1 MLDGVLARIEVAV
14 PGLGDYNSGFSADF
28 AGIGNWFT
36 MFDDLQKRLS
46 TAFGRFRARGVLT
59 EANIAEGLSEVRTAL
74 LEADV
79 NYNVVQEF
87 MAKVNEKAVGSSL
100 LKAVRPD
107 QQVVKIVHDSMVE
120 MMGPVDPSIRFEKSG
135 PTILMLCGL
144 QGSGKTTTTGKL
156 AKMLLAQGR
165 KPLMVAADLQRPAAV
180 EQLKVI
186 GQQLGVPVFS
196 QENSNPVKVCQDALI
211 EANRQGRDTILLDT
225 AGRLHIDDDLMA
237 ELKQIEKKVKPHQV
251 YFVCDALTGQDAV
264 ASAGAFNDALELDG
278 VILTKLDGDARGGAA
293 LSVKQVTGVPIKFVG
308 MGEKLDKLQAFDP
321 ERIVGQILGMGDI
334 VGLVEAAQSA
344 VNEEE
349 AKRQQEKLAKGKF
362 DLNDFRQQLTQ
373 MKKMGSVKDLMGM
386 IPGMNQMAGQM
397 EGVDAD
403 GEMKR
408 IQGIIDSMTKDERKD
423 PARIDISRR
432 RRIAAGAGVDP
443 SDVSGLVKQFD
454 AMAAFVKQMS
464 QMSMLDK
471 IRAMTGLGKA
481 GAFNPGAKLVAPK
494 QGTGKRLTP
503 KEKEKLRK
511 EREREERKKRREMK
525 EGKEKDGP
533 QPGPPGK

>member
-1 MLDGVLARIEVAV
+1 
-14 PGLGDYNSGFSADF
+14 
-28 AGIGNWFT
+28 

-46 TAFGRFRARGVLT
+46 SAFGKFRARGLLT
-59 EANIAEGLSEVRTAL
+59 EANIRDGLGEVRTAL

-87 MAKVNEKAVGSSL
+87 MSRVNEKAVGAQL
-100 LKAVRPD
+100 IKAVRPD
-107 QQVVKIVHDSMVE
+107 QQVVKIVHDTMVE

-144 QGSGKTTTTGKL
+144 QGSGKTTTIGKL
-156 AKMLLAQGR
+156 ARLLASQGR
-165 KPLMVAADLQRPAAV
+165 KPFLVAADLQRPAAI
-180 EQLKVI
+180 EQLKVL
-186 GQQLGVPVFS
+186 GQQLNVPVFS
-196 QENSNPVKVCQDALI
+196 QVDSNPVKVCQDAVI

-237 ELKQIEKKVKPHQV
+237 ELKQIEKKVRPHHV

-264 ASAGAFNDALELDG
+264 ASAGAFNSALELDG

-308 MGEKLDKLQAFDP
+308 MGEKLDKLQPFDP

-344 VNEEE
+344 VDEEE

-386 IPGMNQMAGQM
+386 IPGMNQMAGSL

-403 GEMKR
+403 GEVKR
-408 IQGIIDSMTKDERKD
+408 IQGIIDSMTRDERKD
-423 PARIDISRR
+423 PHKIDISRR

-464 QMSMLDK
+464 QMTMLDK

-494 QGTGKRLTP
+494 QGTGKRLSP
-503 KEKEKLRK
+503 KERAKLQK
-511 EREREERKKRREMK
+511 EREKEERKKRREMRGGGG
-525 EGKEKDGP
+525 ESP
-533 QPGPPGK
+533 QPDRPGK

>member
-1 MLDGVLARIEVAV
+1 
-14 PGLGDYNSGFSADF
+14 
-28 AGIGNWFT
+28 

-59 EANIAEGLSEVRTAL
+59 EANIAEGLREVRTAL

-79 NYNVVQEF
+79 NYGVVTEF
-87 MAKVNEKAVGSSL
+87 MKRINEQAVGSQII
-100 LKAVRPD
+100 KAVRPD
-107 QQVVKIVHDSMVE
+107 QQFVKIVHDAMVE
-120 MMGPVDPSIRFEKSG
+120 MMGPVDTAIRFEKSG
-135 PTILMLCGL
+135 PTILMMCGL

-156 AKMLLAQGR
+156 ARMLLAQGR

-180 EQLKVI
+180 EQLRVI
-186 GQQLGVPVFS
+186 GRQLDVPVYS
-196 QENSNPVKVCQDALI
+196 QESGDPVKVCQDALI

-264 ASAGAFNDALELDG
+264 ASAGAFNEALELDG

-308 MGEKLDKLQAFDP
+308 RGEKLDKLQAFDP

-344 VNEEE
+344 VDEEE
-349 AKRQQEKLAKGKF
+349 SRKQQEKLAKGKF
-362 DLNDFRQQLTQ
+362 DLNDFRTQLTQ

-386 IPGMNQMAGQM
+386 IPGMNQMAGNL

-403 GEMKR
+403 GEVKR
-408 IQGIIDSMTKDERKD
+408 IQGIIDSMTRAERND
-423 PARIDISRR
+423 PHVIDISRR

-481 GAFNPGAKLVAPK
+481 GAFNPGARLVAPK
-494 QGTGKRLTP
+494 QGTGKRLSP

-511 EREREERKKRREMK
+511 EREKEERKKRREMK
-525 EGKEKDGP
+525 EDKGKDGP
-533 QPGPPGK
+533 QPGAPGK

>member
-1 MLDGVLARIEVAV
+1 
-14 PGLGDYNSGFSADF
+14 
-28 AGIGNWFT
+28 

-59 EANIAEGLSEVRTAL
+59 EANIAEGLREVRTAL

-87 MAKVNEKAVGSSL
+87 MARVNEKAVGAQL
-100 LKAVRPD
+100 IKAVRPD
-107 QQVVKIVHDSMVE
+107 QQVVKIVHDAMIE
-120 MMGPVDPSIRFEKSG
+120 MMGPVDTSIRFEKSG

-156 AKMLLAQGR
+156 ARMLLAQGR

-186 GQQLGVPVFS
+186 GQQLGIPVFS

-237 ELKQIEKKVKPHQV
+237 ELQQIEKKVKPHQV

-264 ASAGAFNDALELDG
+264 ASAGAFNEALELNG

-308 MGEKLDKLQAFDP
+308 MGEKLDKLQPFDP

-334 VGLVEAAQSA
+334 VGLVEAAQGA
-344 VNEEE
+344 VDEEE

-362 DLNDFRQQLTQ
+362 DLNDFRQQISQ

-386 IPGMNQMAGQM
+386 IPGMNQMAGSL

-403 GEMKR
+403 GEVKR
-408 IQGIIDSMTKDERKD
+408 IQGIIDSMTKNERKD
-423 PARIDISRR
+423 PHIIDISRR

-494 QGTGKRLTP
+494 LGTGKRLSP
-503 KEKEKLRK
+503 KEKEKARK
-511 EREREERKKRREMK
+511 EREKEERRKRREMK
-525 EGKEKDGP
+525 EGKGKDGP